1 MAIED
6 AVAYTY
12 VNVGVGADGSVVGR
26 VVGLAAPSLIA
37 VAYTTVN
44 VGFESDPSP
53 DGTAY
58 TYVNVIE

>member
-1 MAIED
+1 MAED

-12 VNVGVGADGSVVGR
+12 VNVGSGSAGSVVGR
-26 VVGLAAPSLIA
+26 VVGYADPSSIG
-37 VAYTTVN
+37 VVYTTVN
-44 VGFESDPSP
+44 VGVESDPSP